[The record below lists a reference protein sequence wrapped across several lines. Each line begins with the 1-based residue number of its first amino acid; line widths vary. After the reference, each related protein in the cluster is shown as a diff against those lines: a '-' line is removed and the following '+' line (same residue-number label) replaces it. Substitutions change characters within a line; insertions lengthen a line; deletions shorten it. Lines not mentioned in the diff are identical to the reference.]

1 MRCVFAAL
9 ISRYGFVNVVAFVT
23 AMFSFPF
30 DFFSSEPE
38 EVTSELFGA
47 APFDFKA
54 RWSNPSLLVN
64 LCIYTVCKF
73 FFTSV
78 AAGCPLG
85 VGIFTPT
92 FLIGAATGRAF
103 GEALNA
109 LLVLTSSSFQVTADD
124 R

>member
-1 MRCVFAAL
+1 
-9 ISRYGFVNVVAFVT
+9 
-23 AMFSFPF
+23 MFSFPF

-78 AAGCPLG
+78 AAGSLPRFELKARRWRNLG
-85 VGIFTPT
+85 
-92 FLIGAATGRAF
+92 A
-103 GEALNA
+103 
-109 LLVLTSSSFQVTADD
+109 
-124 R
+124 